1 MFLTQINS
9 SLVDSNMLVRCIV
22 LSLDRFESQTEDVKG
37 KWKFDGCKLVLEYL
51 RQNLL
56 WAFSF
61 ISFFFLFCLD
71 IWDFNVLKEYIKLM
85 CCQMI
90 VDKI

>member
-37 KWKFDGCKLVLEYL
+37 KWKFDGCKLVFIEYL
-51 RQNLL
+51 RQNLI
-56 WAFSF
+56 WAFLLFIFSF
-61 ISFFFLFCLD
+61 CFVFYL
-71 IWDFNVLKEYIKLM
+71 WDFNVLKEYIKLM
-85 CCQMI
+85 I
-90 VDKI
+90 ADKI

>member
-37 KWKFDGCKLVLEYL
+37 KWKFDGCKLVFIEYL
-51 RQNLL
+51 RQNLM

-61 ISFFFLFCLD
+61 IYFFFLFCLD
-71 IWDFNVLKEYIKLM
+71 LWDFYVFFKHIKLM
-85 CCQMI
+85 I
-90 VDKI
+90 ADKI